1 MGAARSEAA
10 TSAHRP
16 ASASHLAL
24 AAVKTMAVIPS
35 AYATG
40 TVHGRIARCLAYGL
54 SVKRR
59 AAAEGSEALS
69 QYALAEDPES
79 NPSQSSA
86 APNPTTTAPTRV
98 AATPAATAATTAP
111 HRRRISGHNSTGTS
125 EGLSATTR
133 PSAAPKTRGLS
144 RRSEIHA
151 ATNPRARKG

>member
-10 TSAHRP
+10 TSAHSP

-24 AAVKTMAVIPS
+24 AAVTTMAVIPS

-40 TVHGRIARCLAYGL
+40 TVQGRTARCLAYGL

-69 QYALAEDPES
+69 QYAVAEDPES
-79 NPSQSSA
+79 NPSQSSV
-86 APNPTTTAPTRV
+86 APNPTTTAPNRV
-98 AATPAATAATTAP
+98 AATPAATAANTAP
-111 HRRRISGHNSTGTS
+111 HRRRTSGHRSTGTS

-133 PSAAPKTRGLS
+133 PSAAPETRGLP
-144 RRSEIHA
+144 RRPGSPA
-151 ATNPRARKG
+151 